1 MVASGAFQS
10 ALYFSQMIMY
20 WEYLTIEYIEGASFF
35 AKGAYFAV
43 ACFIEPGPCW
53 WAHRLLSFF
62 PFLLFFF
69 FFFWLSYMA
78 CVILVSRS
86 GIKLTPPAVE
96 VWSPNL
102 LDHQGIPPE
111 VAFCLLSIP

>member
-69 FFFWLSYMA
+69 FFFLAELHGLCDLSFPIRDQT
-78 CVILVSRS
+78 CE
-86 GIKLTPPAVE
+86 P
-96 VWSPNL
+96 
-102 LDHQGIPPE
+102 LDHQGSLY
-111 VAFCLLSIP
+111 V